1 MPFETSFSSCR
12 FIRFFKDLGI
22 EDIPLVGGKNA
33 SLGEMYQSLVP
44 QGVPI
49 PNGFAIT
56 SAAYRAILDE
66 NDLWTK
72 LHEIL
77 DPLDAESTQD
87 LQRRGAQARE
97 LIYNAKLPDALY
109 EEMVVAYEALIAE
122 YGQQVSLAV
131 RSSATAE
138 DLPTA
143 SFAGQQDTY
152 LNISGLNAYID
163 ACKHCFASLFT
174 DRAIHY
180 RIDQGFGHFDVA
192 LSIGVQLMVRSDIA
206 ASGVMFSIDTETG
219 FKDVVLITGAYGL
232 GENVV
237 QGAVD
242 PDEFYVHKPTFN
254 KGFRGVVK
262 RHLGA
267 KKIKMIYATDSNRR
281 QPVKNVPTSMAE
293 RKNFCITDQE
303 ALSLADYA
311 IKIEK
316 YYSDKAGT
324 ERPMDMEWAKDGVT
338 GGLFVVQARPETVA
352 SQRKGSILERYELTS
367 TPPSPIA
374 VGRSVGSK
382 VVSGRARVISSVEFL
397 HEFQEGEI
405 LISDITTPDWEPVM
419 KKAAGLITNRGGR
432 TCHAAIIAR
441 ELGIPAVV
449 GTGKGTELIKNGQLL
464 TVSCAEGDEGRV
476 YEGEVPYKIVQ
487 TDLASLESPKTE
499 MMMNLGNPELA
510 FQLNSIP
517 NDGIGLARMEFIINN
532 SIQIHPQA
540 LLNPQLVSS
549 EKERAKIAELT
560 EGFASGEQYFVQ
572 KLSEGIGTI
581 AAGFYPK
588 PVVMRLSD
596 FKSNEYSA
604 LIGGKNFEAKEEN
617 PMIGFRGASR
627 YNDADYKASFAMECS
642 AIKRVREVMGLE
654 NVIIM
659 VPFCRRLEEAKSVI
673 DNLAEHGLV
682 RGVNGLK
689 VYMMVEIPNNVL
701 LIDEFAAYFDGFS
714 IGTNDL
720 TQLVLGVDRDSEKV
734 AFDYDERDPGV
745 KKMVQMAIE
754 GAHRQGKHI
763 SICGQAPSDYPE
775 FAEFLVEI
783 GIDAM
788 SLNPDSVLKTLPV
801 VLSAEKNPKASKREI
816 NLPVDNFGISG

>member
-1 MPFETSFSSCR
+1 MSTEMSFSSSS
-12 FIRFFKDLGI
+12 FIRFFSELGI

-72 LHEIL
+72 LHEVL

-87 LQRRGAQARE
+87 LQRRGAQARD
-97 LIYNAKLPDALY
+97 LIYNAKLPDELY
-109 EEMVVAYEALIAE
+109 KEMVSAYEVLISE
-122 YGQQVSLAV
+122 YGQHISLAV

-152 LNISGLNAYID
+152 LNISGLAAYVD

-267 KKIKMIYATDSNRR
+267 KKIKMIYATDTNRR
-281 QPVKNVPTSMAE
+281 QPVRNVPTSMAE
-293 RKNFCITDQE
+293 RRSFCITDQE

-316 YYSDKAGT
+316 YYSEKAGT

-338 GGLFVVQARPETVA
+338 GDLFVVQARPETVA
-352 SQRKGSILERYELTS
+352 SQRKGSILERYELTGAPS
-367 TPPSPIA
+367 TPIA

-419 KKAAGLITNRGGR
+419 KKAAALVTNRGGR

-449 GTGKGTELIKNGQLL
+449 GTGKGTELIKTGQLL

-476 YEGEVPYKIVQ
+476 YEGEVPYKIIQ
-487 TDLASLESPKTE
+487 TDLESLERPKTE
-499 MMMNLGNPELA
+499 VMMNLGNPELS

-532 SIQIHPQA
+532 SIQAHPQA

-549 EKERAKIAELT
+549 EKERSKVEALI
-560 EGFASGEQYFVQ
+560 EGFDDGEHYFVQ

-581 AAGFYPK
+581 ASGFYPK

-604 LIGGKNFEAKEEN
+604 LIGGSDFEAKEEN

-627 YNDADYKASFAMECS
+627 YNDAEYKASFALECK
-642 AIKRVREVMGLE
+642 AIKRVREVMGLD

-659 VPFCRRLEEAKSVI
+659 VPFCRRLDEAKSVI
-673 DNLAEHGLV
+673 DNLAENGLV

-701 LIDEFAAYFDGFS
+701 LIDDFAAYFDGFS

-745 KKMVQMAIE
+745 KKMVLMAIE
-754 GAHRQGKHI
+754 GAHRHGKHI

-775 FAEFLVEI
+775 FAEFLVKA

-801 VLSAEKNPKASKREI
+801 VLRAEQRYQSAKEEL